1 MLRLSKGGRIA
12 VVIACL
18 SLTSVT
24 IAGQSSRPAPTTSQS
39 NTGLVRTPD
48 GKPDL
53 QGVWNFANITPLE
66 RPARFAGKEF
76 LTDAEVAA
84 FEAAAAANRVDRE
97 PRPGDP
103 GTYNQFWMDGGTKV
117 AGNHRTSLI
126 VDPSDGKLPPYT
138 AEGEKRRADRAA
150 IARRL
155 PTGPEDLAIDERCLV
170 GFNAG
175 PPMMPGAYNNY
186 VQIVQHADYV
196 VILNEMVHD
205 ARIIPLDG
213 RPYGSVR
220 QWMGTSRGRWEG
232 DTLVVETKNFRPEGT
247 AHNANVGDRL
257 EAIDGNLHLIE
268 RFTRVDSDTL
278 KYEFTITDPTAFTRP
293 WTVSYPMTRSQD
305 QMYEYACHE
314 GNYSMAGML
323 SGARAQEKAATE
335 TKKTGAR

>member
-1 MLRLSKGGRIA
+1 MLCRFTRGQLAI
-12 VVIACL
+12 VIAGL

-24 IAGQSSRPAPTTSQS
+24 IAGQNSRPAPTTSRS
-39 NTGLVRTPD
+39 NNGLVRTPD

-76 LTDAEVAA
+76 LTDTEAA
-84 FEAAAAANRVDRE
+84 DFEAAAAANRVDRP

-103 GTYNQFWMDGGTKV
+103 GTYNQFWMDAGTKV
-117 AGNHRTSLI
+117 AGNRRTSLI
-126 VDPSDGKLPPYT
+126 VDPPDGKLPPYT
-138 AEGEKRRADRAA
+138 AEGEKRRADRVA
-150 IARRL
+150 ITGRP

-170 GFNAG
+170 GFNSG

-186 VQIVQHADYV
+186 VQIVQHPDYV
-196 VILNEMVHD
+196 VLLNEMVHD
-205 ARIIPLDG
+205 ARIVPLDG
-213 RPYGSVR
+213 RAHGSVR

-232 DTLVVETKNFRPEGT
+232 DTLVVETKNFRTEGT

-268 RFTRVDSDTL
+268 RFTAVDSNTL
-278 KYEFTITDPTAFTRP
+278 KYEFTITDSTAFVRP
-293 WTVSYPMTRSQD
+293 WTVSYPMTRSHE

-323 SGARAQEKAATE
+323 SGARAQEKAGTE
-335 TKKTGAR
+335 TKKP